1 MAHVLISG
9 ATGFLGRTLTKTLL
23 SRGHRVRALVRGA
36 ASDTRLHLLQTRVPP
51 GCEAVAGDPLD
62 PAAYGAAF
70 TGIETLV
77 QLVGVSHPN
86 PSKAAQ
92 FRIVDLAAA
101 KAAIEAARNSGVRHF
116 VYVSVAQPAPVMQEY
131 IAVRSQVEAAIREA
145 ELNATILRPWYVVGP
160 GRRWP
165 LLLAPVYWVLS
176 ALPPTRGSARRLG
189 LLSLD
194 EMVQTM
200 ALAVEQPPAGIR
212 ILEVPQIRS
221 IGRVTPGSR
230 RNQ

>member
-1 MAHVLISG
+1 
-9 ATGFLGRTLTKTLL
+9 
-23 SRGHRVRALVRGA
+23 
-36 ASDTRLHLLQTRVPP
+36 
-51 GCEAVAGDPLD
+51 VAGDPLD
-62 PAAYGAAF
+62 PAAYGAAL

-101 KAAIEAARNSGVRHF
+101 TAAIEAARNSGVRHF